1 MYTTCA
7 ITACGRPVADA
18 HVRTGGPSMTDLPA
32 YISRTTLCDALRML
46 GIDPAEVRE
55 LHLEPQRLTVTQ
67 YQFNEHGEPCFAGD
81 QELATVTTVVPISD

>member
-7 ITACGRPVADA
+7 IANRDRPVADA

-32 YISRTTLCDALRML
+32 HISRTTLCDALRML

-55 LHLEPQRLTVTQ
+55 LHLEPQRLIVTQ
-67 YQFNEHGEPCFAGD
+67 YQFNEHGEPCLVGD